1 MLTLS
6 INSIGVPGWDIY
18 RLIQYA
24 ADYNVPYVEI
34 RGLENQLD
42 LLKLSCF
49 SDPAS
54 VAEITR
60 TLAAKRVKILSL
72 DLSHRVWD
80 YAPAQ
85 DDELRRLADLADR
98 LGAPYLRFFPGGMV
112 QSADDVKRLAGN
124 ASAIVSLLAGYRV
137 QPLVE
142 THDSLVKLDLLLAMQ
157 HAMDKPVGLLWDVV
171 NMMNQGGADWRQTY
185 ASIRPWIRYLHVK
198 DSMIRD
204 GKIEYRLMFEGE
216 LPMRELFE
224 HLRAQPEMYIV
235 SLEWEKLWHPELADG
250 ELAFGDFIRKMR
262 ALMRGL

>member
-6 INSIGVPGWDIY
+6 INSIGVPGWDIH

-24 ADYNVPYVEI
+24 ADNGVPYVEI

-42 LLKLSCF
+42 LLALPCLS
-49 SDPAS
+49 DAAS
-54 VAEITR
+54 VAQIAQA
-60 TLAAKRVKILSL
+60 LKAKQVKLLSL

-80 YAPAQ
+80 YSPAQ

-98 LGAPYLRFFPGGMV
+98 LEASYLRFFPGGKV
-112 QSADDVKRLAGN
+112 QDQADVKRLTDN
-124 ASAIVSLLAGYRV
+124 ASAIVRLLAGYRV
-137 QPLVE
+137 EPLVE

-157 HAMDKPVGLLWDVV
+157 QAMDKPVGLLWDVV

-185 ASIRPWIRYLHVK
+185 AAIRPWIRYLHVK
-198 DSMIRD
+198 DSVIRD

-224 HLRAQPEMYIV
+224 HLRAQPEMVVV

-250 ELAFGDFIRKMR
+250 ELAFGDFVRKMR
-262 ALMRGL
+262 AL